1 MWISTKGD
9 YATRALQELT
19 LLYNKGPIQVEEIA
33 ERQGLPVRY
42 LEQILL
48 TLKRA
53 GYVESKRGAGGGYY
67 LKKHPREITIGE
79 IIRLMDGP
87 LAPIF
92 CVSEMERRQFCTM
105 EPHCSLR
112 DIWFE
117 VREAI
122 SKIVDHTTFQDL
134 CERVL
139 AKQEHLRREQQAISY
154 HI

>member
-9 YATRALQELT
+9 YATRALQDLA
-19 LLYNKGPIQVEEIA
+19 LHYNKGPIQIEEIA
-33 ERQGLPVRY
+33 KRQHLPVRY

-48 TLKRA
+48 TMKRA
-53 GYVESKRGAGGGYY
+53 GYLESKRGAGGGYY
-67 LKKHPREITIGE
+67 LKKHPKEITLGE
-79 IIRLMDGP
+79 IVRLMDGP
-87 LAPIF
+87 IAPIF
-92 CVSEMERRQFCTM
+92 CVSQLPRRQFCSE

-122 SKIVDHTTFQDL
+122 SKVVDQTTFADL
-134 CERVL
+134 CERIRAKRERL
-139 AKQEHLRREQQAISY
+139 AITY

>member
-53 GYVESKRGAGGGYY
+53 GYVESKRGARGGYY

-92 CVSEMERRQFCTM
+92 CISEMERRQFCTM
-105 EPHCSLR
+105 EPRCSLR

-122 SKIVDHTTFQDL
+122 SKIVDNTTFQDL

>member
-9 YATRALQELT
+9 YATRALQELA
-19 LLYNKGPIQVEEIA
+19 LRYNQGPIQIEEIA
-33 ERQGLPVRY
+33 QAQALPVRY

-48 TLKRA
+48 ALKKA
-53 GYVESKRGAGGGYY
+53 GYLESKRGAGGGYS
-67 LKKHPREITIGE
+67 LAKHPREITIGE
-79 IIRLMDGP
+79 IVRLMDGP
-87 LAPIF
+87 IAPIF
-92 CVSEMERRQFCTM
+92 CVSEWERREFCSQ

-122 SKIVDHTTFQDL
+122 SKIVDNLTFEDL
-134 CERVL
+134 CERVR
-139 AKQEHLRREQQAISY
+139 AKQERFQQEGRALTY